1 MFHFI
6 TRTDL
11 VNYADDNTIC
21 SEQPTKQ
28 QVVEVLRAES
38 NLAIEWFTRNLMLA
52 NPQKF
57 QALFLNCKE
66 KKFIFD
72 LDNVTIIPND
82 VVKLLGVHLDSK
94 FNFENHI
101 SHICKKAGNHLNVL
115 KRLSKFINKNDRMA
129 IFRAFI
135 LCHFQ
140 FCSVVWHFCGLGS
153 MTKMERIQERA
164 LRFVH
169 GDYTSDY
176 NGLLSISKLPSL
188 KLGRER
194 SITTL
199 TYKIMHS
206 LAPSYLKDLITPTR
220 NSKLHLPS
228 FKSTR
233 HGLNSFMYK
242 APRIWNTLPIQTRTA
257 SSLPGFKVLFKIWN
271 GYTHMGS

>member
-6 TRTDL
+6 TRADL

-38 NLAIEWFTRNLMLA
+38 NLTIEWFTRNLMLA
-52 NPQKF
+52 NLQKF

-66 KKFIFD
+66 ENFTFD
-72 LDNVTIIPND
+72 LDNV

-94 FNFENHI
+94 LNFENHI

-115 KRLSKFINKNDRMA
+115 KRLSKFINKNERMA

-153 MTKMERIQERA
+153 MTKMEKIQERA

-176 NGLLSISKLPSL
+176 NGLLSIS
-188 KLGRER
+188 
-194 SITTL
+194 
-199 TYKIMHS
+199 
-206 LAPSYLKDLITPTR
+206 
-220 NSKLHLPS
+220 
-228 FKSTR
+228 
-233 HGLNSFMYK
+233 
-242 APRIWNTLPIQTRTA
+242 
-257 SSLPGFKVLFKIWN
+257 
-271 GYTHMGS
+271 